1 MVTINGKQEQAA
13 GMSILA
19 YLQSAGY
26 SPDKVV
32 VERNL
37 ETIPPD
43 RLGAVVLEDGDSVEV
58 LRFVGGG

>member
-1 MVTINGKQEQAA
+1 MVTINGKQEQAV

-32 VERNL
+32 VERNI
-37 ETIPPD
+37 EIIPRD

>member
-1 MVTINGKQEQAA
+1 MVTINGKQEQAV

-32 VERNL
+32 VEKNL
-37 ETIPPD
+37 EIIPRD
-43 RLGAVVLEDGDSVEV
+43 RLDEVVLENGDSLEI

>member
-19 YLQSAGY
+19 WLQQEGF
-26 SPDKVV
+26 SPENVV
-32 VERNL
+32 VEKNL
-37 ETIPPD
+37 EIILRETWES
-43 RLGAVVLEDGDSVEV
+43 VLLADGDTVEV

>member
-19 YLQSAGY
+19 WLQQEGF
-26 SPDKVV
+26 SPENVV
-32 VERNL
+32 VEKNL
-37 ETIPPD
+37 EIIP
-43 RLGAVVLEDGDSVEV
+43 RETWESVLLADGDTVEV